1 MEFRLLRPEE
11 VVVHWEEIAPL
22 LDKAV
27 SYGNGEL
34 EVADIRKLV
43 LGGRMFIFGGFNEE
57 KYLKL
62 AVTAEFSIYPRK
74 TVLVIGF
81 GAGQIGENANEI
93 FLKVAE
99 FAKQGGATAIQTFCK
114 NPAMVRLHQK
124 YYAPEVAYTVLE
136 KKLWV

>member
-34 EVADIRKLV
+34 EVNDIRKLV
-43 LGGRMFIFGGFNEE
+43 LGGRMFIFAGFSADRHIN
-57 KYLKL
+57 L
-62 AVTAEFSIYPRK
+62 AVTTEFNTYPRK
-74 TVLVIGF
+74 TVLVVGF
-81 GAGQIGENANEI
+81 GAGTLGEHANEI
-93 FLKVAE
+93 FLAIAD
-99 FAKQGGATAIQTFCK
+99 FAKQGGASAIQTYCK

-124 YYAPEVAYTVLE
+124 YYAPDFAYTVLE
-136 KKLWV
+136 KQL

>member
-34 EVADIRKLV
+34 EVNDIRKLV
-43 LGGRMFIFGGFNEE
+43 LGGRMFIFAGFNAD
-57 KYLKL
+57 KCIDL
-62 AVTAEFSIYPRK
+62 AVTTEFNTYPRK
-74 TVLVIGF
+74 TVLVVGF
-81 GAGQIGENANEI
+81 GAGKVGEHAAEI
-93 FLKVAE
+93 FLKVAD
-99 FAKQGGATAIQTFCK
+99 FARQGGASAIQTYCK

-124 YYAPEVAYTVLE
+124 YYDAETAYTVLE
-136 KKLWV
+136 KQL

>member
-34 EVADIRKLV
+34 AVEDIRRLV
-43 LGGRMFIFGGFNEE
+43 LGGRMFIFAGFDSDKRIN
-57 KYLKL
+57 L
-62 AVTAEFSIYPRK
+62 AVTTEFNVYPRK
-74 TVLVIGF
+74 MVMVIGF
-81 GAGQIGENANEI
+81 GAGTLGEHANEV
-93 FLKVAE
+93 FLKIAD
-99 FAKQGGATAIQTFCK
+99 FAKQGGATALQTFCK

-124 YYAPEVAYTVLE
+124 YYDPDVAYTVLE
-136 KKLWV
+136 KQL

>member
-34 EVADIRKLV
+34 EVDDIRKLV
-43 LGGRMFIFGGFNEE
+43 LGGRMFIFGGFNQER
-57 KYLKL
+57 KLNL
-62 AVTAEFSIYPRK
+62 AVTTEFSTYPRK

-81 GAGQIGENANEI
+81 GAGTLGEHANEV
-93 FLKVAE
+93 FLKLAD
-99 FAKQGGATAIQTFCK
+99 FAKQGGATALQTYCK

-124 YYAPEVAYTVLE
+124 YYAPDVAYTVLE
-136 KKLWV
+136 KKL

>member
-27 SYGNGEL
+27 AYGSGEL
-34 EVADIRKLV
+34 EVNDIRKLV
-43 LGGRMFIFGGFNEE
+43 LGGRMFIFGGFTEH
-57 KYLKL
+57 KKL
-62 AVTAEFSIYPRK
+62 TIAATAEFNIYPRK

-81 GAGQIGENANEI
+81 GAGEIGEHANSM
-93 FLKVAE
+93 FLTVAD
-99 FAKQGGATAIQTFCK
+99 FARQGGATSIQTFCK
-114 NPAMVRLHQK
+114 NPAMVRLHQR

-136 KKLWV
+136 KKL

>member
-22 LDKAV
+22 LEKAV

-34 EVADIRKLV
+34 EVDDIRKLV
-43 LGGRMFIFGGFNEE
+43 LGGRMFVFGGFNEE
-57 KYLKL
+57 KRLRL
-62 AVTAEFSIYPRK
+62 AVTTEFSTYPRK

-81 GAGQIGENANEI
+81 GAGSLGEHANEV
-93 FLKVAE
+93 FLTLAD
-99 FAKQGGATAIQTFCK
+99 FARQGGATAMQTYCK

-124 YYAPEVAYTVLE
+124 YYDAETAYTVLE
-136 KKLWV
+136 KQL